1 VSATERSVELA
12 TAAATA
18 AAEKLATDI
27 VIIDVSEQ
35 LVITDC
41 FVIASANNDRQVKAV
56 VEAVEERLLADKV
69 KPVRREG
76 VREGRWVL
84 LDFVDIVV
92 HVQQAEERVF
102 YDLARLW
109 KDCPEIPFEDP
120 ARAVTDATE

>member
-1 VSATERSVELA
+1 MSATQKSIDLA
-12 TAAATA
+12 TTAATA
-18 AAEKLATDI
+18 AADKLGTDI

-41 FVIASANNDRQVKAV
+41 FVIVSASNERQVKSIVDAI
-56 VEAVEERLLADKV
+56 EERLLKDKV

-76 VREGRWVL
+76 AREGRWVL
-84 LDFVDIVV
+84 LDYVDIVV
-92 HVQQAEERVF
+92 HVQHTEERVF

-120 ARAVTDATE
+120 ARAAADSAE